1 MVVGLGHKMV
11 RIGSVM
17 WCHKCGA
24 HAETRVGSALTRGCR
39 PILEG
44 EKSGRASR
52 RSLMLRGM
60 HPITKLPMGTIVV

>member
-11 RIGSVM
+11 RTGSVM

-24 HAETRVGSALTRGCR
+24 HAEARVGSALTKECK

-60 HPITKLPMGTIVV
+60 HPITRMPMAQL